1 MSASKK
7 QEEPK
12 TTHLFIKNMVCPRC
26 VKVVRDEFT
35 GLGLDIRS
43 ITLGEV
49 VVSGNIP
56 SAVMDRV
63 QNVLEENGF
72 ELLEDKRARLIEQI
86 KLEIIQMVNEDHTE
100 GRESLTARL
109 KKTVNQDYVYIS
121 TLFSSVENI
130 TIEQFYILQKIEKV
144 KELLKY
150 NELSLSEIA
159 WRLGY
164 SSVQHLSSQFRK
176 VTGLTP
182 TQFKSAGK
190 RSGAGG
196 HHNHPS

>member
-26 VKVVRDEFT
+26 IKVVRDEFT

-56 SAVMDRV
+56 SAVMNQV

-100 GRESLTARL
+100 GREPLTARL

-190 RSGAGG
+190 RSGVEV

>member
-1 MSASKK
+1 MAETKNKEKS
-7 QEEPK
+7 K

-26 VKVVRDEFT
+26 IKVVRDEFT
-35 GLGLDIRS
+35 GLGLDVRS

-49 VVSGNIP
+49 VVSGELSSDQMR
-56 SAVMDRV
+56 SA

-86 KLEIIQMVNEDHTE
+86 KLEIISMVNEDHSE
-100 GRESLTARL
+100 GREALTSRL

-121 TLFSSVENI
+121 SLFSSVENI
-130 TIEQFYILQKIEKV
+130 TIEHFYILQKIEKV

-182 TQFKSAGK
+182 TQFKSAG
-190 RSGAGG
+190 RRTTGG
-196 HHNHPS
+196 HTHH